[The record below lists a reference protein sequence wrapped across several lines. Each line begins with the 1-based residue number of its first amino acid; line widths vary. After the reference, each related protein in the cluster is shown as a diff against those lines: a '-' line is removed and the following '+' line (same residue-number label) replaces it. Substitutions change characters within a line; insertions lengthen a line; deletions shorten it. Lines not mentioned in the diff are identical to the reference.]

1 MINKG
6 IFDRDLIPLDVSC
19 KEVDSVYGP
28 VNSMDINGGPKA
40 MIEQAMI
47 PP

>member
-6 IFDRDLIPLDVSC
+6 VFDKDLIPLDVSC
-19 KEVDSVYGP
+19 KEADGVYGP
-28 VNSMDINGGPKA
+28 VSSMDINGGPKA
-40 MIEQAMI
+40 MIAQAMI